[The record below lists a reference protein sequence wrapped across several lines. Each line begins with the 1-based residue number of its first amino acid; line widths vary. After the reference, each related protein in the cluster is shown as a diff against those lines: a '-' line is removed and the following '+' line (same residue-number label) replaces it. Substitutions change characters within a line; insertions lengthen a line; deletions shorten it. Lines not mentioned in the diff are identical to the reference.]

1 MKPSTFLY
9 FSCFSHM
16 EEKSFSRKQK
26 HFSHNLTSC
35 FFSPPASGLWTYYYS
50 VQSSKLWHHDLFFN
64 SFLLQDSS
72 FKSLFQSSV
81 WWFQWRQMKHLT
93 CVKCWERQ
101 LPEINLIYR
110 NVINININQSRPAPG
125 FTPFVVWL
133 ALFLS
138 HRPSRPLLLQLFYD
152 TQLQNQSDQPTVS
165 ASLSQNICMTEL
177 DGNAPPFAFSFAC
190 LLKIWLEC
198 ESKRLLTPERLNKA
212 LTKRLLNIFWCR

>member
-26 HFSHNLTSC
+26 KFSHNLTSC

-93 CVKCWERQ
+93 CVKCWDRH

-152 TQLQNQSDQPTVS
+152 TQLQNQSDQPTLYQR
-165 ASLSQNICMTEL
+165 AYLRTFAWQNWMETRRHL
-177 DGNAPPFAFSFAC
+177 HF
-190 LLKIWLEC
+190 LLHVCWK
-198 ESKRLLTPERLNKA
+198 
-212 LTKRLLNIFWCR
+212 FG

>member
-26 HFSHNLTSC
+26 KFSHNLTSC
-35 FFSPPASGLWTYYYS
+35 FLSPPGSGLWTYYS

-101 LPEINLIYR
+101 LPEINLICR

-133 ALFLS
+133 ALFTPSSSAVVLRHS
-138 HRPSRPLLLQLFYD
+138 AAESVRPTDS
-152 TQLQNQSDQPTVS
+152 VS

-177 DGNAPPFAFSFAC
+177 DGNAPPFAFPFAC

-198 ESKRLLTPERLNKA
+198 KSKRLLTPERLNKA